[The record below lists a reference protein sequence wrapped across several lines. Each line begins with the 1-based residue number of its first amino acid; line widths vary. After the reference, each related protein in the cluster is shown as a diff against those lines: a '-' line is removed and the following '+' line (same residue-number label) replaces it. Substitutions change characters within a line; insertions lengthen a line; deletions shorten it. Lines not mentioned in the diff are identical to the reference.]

1 MPVSGKNVCVCT
13 YFFTFHRRRE
23 CLNLKC
29 KKKLCRFVFT
39 LGPNEVSFITHSMVN
54 SIVKTRLQSAST
66 SMYSSG
72 APSYCAKNEK
82 RILDVYRKYC
92 KRRNE
97 SSVIINYYFVV
108 FIKMDLT
115 IRGQLEQNVYI
126 MISSVPQEF
135 LERAKSNLLIYLID

>member
-1 MPVSGKNVCVCT
+1 MPESGKNVCVCT

-54 SIVKTRLQSAST
+54 SIVKTRLQSART

-72 APSYCAKNEK
+72 APWNCGKIRKMLCMWNVWKRLQTPRFLCRNDNKFTLNSFVIWSY
-82 RILDVYRKYC
+82 IIVWKY
-92 KRRNE
+92 KLG
-97 SSVIINYYFVV
+97 IWAINSY
-108 FIKMDLT
+108 T
-115 IRGQLEQNVYI
+115 II
-126 MISSVPQEF
+126 MIGKF
-135 LERAKSNLLIYLID
+135 IDL